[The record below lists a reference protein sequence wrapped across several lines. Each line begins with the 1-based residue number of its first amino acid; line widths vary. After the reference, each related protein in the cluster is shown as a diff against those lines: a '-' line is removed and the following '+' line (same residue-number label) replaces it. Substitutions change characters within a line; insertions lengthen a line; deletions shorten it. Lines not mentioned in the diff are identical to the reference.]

1 MFTEREA
8 LRLRLEQ
15 LNDAEINVIREFRE
29 ERNEIYSKLRELDM
43 QNNPVEPTDSSM
55 IHKKSLLELV
65 NETAKSFEKNKP
77 EKTTAPIASSSKPRR
92 KPRLGTKSHK
102 HREVALK
109 ILRDHKGEIRG
120 YELQKEIEKETG
132 MPIRNMTTFMQGLLK
147 YHPEVEKTY
156 RGRYVLRKEKDNTIN
171 ESPSE

>member
-15 LNDAEINVIREFRE
+15 LNDAEINLLRQLRE
-29 ERNEIYSKLRELDM
+29 ERNEIYSKLRELDN
-43 QNNPVEPTDSSM
+43 QNNPDEATDANM
-55 IHKKSLLELV
+55 IHKKSLLELA

-77 EKTTAPIASSSKPRR
+77 EKTNPPIVSSLNPSR

>member
-1 MFTEREA
+1 MFNEREA

-15 LNDAEINVIREFRE
+15 LNDAEINLLRQLRED
-29 ERNEIYSKLRELDM
+29 RNEIYSKLRELDN
-43 QNNPVEPTDSSM
+43 QNNPYEATDANM
-55 IHKKSLLELV
+55 IYKKSLLELA

-132 MPIRNMTTFMQGLLK
+132 IPINNMTTFMQGLMRF
-147 YHPEVEKTY
+147 HPEVEKTY
-156 RGRYVLRKEKDNTIN
+156 RGRYVLRKSKPNAMN
-171 ESPSE
+171 ESPSD